1 MIDIHATVLDGQ
13 LEIIHALHSL
23 CSMSRFCDTSGGL
36 AELEWDTQDGGGLN
50 TNQWLPCKEARHN
63 VLLQKTELELRT
75 LQQARGDVLLWLLSS
90 IIHERLIATADQL
103 QEVTDA
109 MEAEARTLIL

>member
-1 MIDIHATVLDGQ
+1 
-13 LEIIHALHSL
+13 
-23 CSMSRFCDTSGGL
+23 MSRLCDTTGGL

-50 TNQWLPCKEARHN
+50 TNQWLPCKEAKHN
-63 VLLQKTELELRT
+63 VLLQKTELELWT
-75 LQQARGDVLLWLLSS
+75 LQVRGDVLLWLPSS

-103 QEVTDA
+103 QEVTDT